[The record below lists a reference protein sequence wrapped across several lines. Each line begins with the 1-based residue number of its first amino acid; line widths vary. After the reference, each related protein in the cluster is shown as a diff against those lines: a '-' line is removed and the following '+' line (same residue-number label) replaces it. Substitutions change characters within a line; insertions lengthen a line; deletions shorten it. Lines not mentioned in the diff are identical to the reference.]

1 MIVPKNMRY
10 EEVRNNITKLRLS
23 KLQDIRL
30 FDIFE
35 SDKLGKDK
43 KSLAVNFTFIDE
55 EKTLTDLEIDG
66 WMNKIMITLEKET
79 GAEIRK

>member
-1 MIVPKNMRY
+1 
-10 EEVRNNITKLRLS
+10 LS